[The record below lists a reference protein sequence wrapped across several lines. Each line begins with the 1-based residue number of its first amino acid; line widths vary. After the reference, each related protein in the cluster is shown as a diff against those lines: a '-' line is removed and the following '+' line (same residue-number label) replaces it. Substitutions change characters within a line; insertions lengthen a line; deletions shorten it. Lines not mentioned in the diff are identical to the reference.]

1 VVAVPLVEMIF
12 GQGTLSAEQRMNLA
26 RKVTDL
32 VVQETKQSREYV
44 WVLIHDE
51 PLENFLL
58 GGLTIQEVRAK
69 LMAEKK

>member
-1 VVAVPLVEMIF
+1 MPLVEMIF
-12 GQGTLSAEQRMNLA
+12 AQGTLSAEQKENLA

-32 VVQETKQSREYV
+32 VVQEAKQPRDYT
-44 WVLIHDE
+44 WVLIHEE

-69 LMAEKK
+69 MQQKK

>member
-1 VVAVPLVEMIF
+1 MPLIEMIF
-12 GQGTLSAEQRMNLA
+12 GQGALSTEQKANLA

-32 VVQETKQSREYV
+32 VVQEAKQPKEYT
-44 WVLIHDE
+44 WVLIREE

-69 LMAEKK
+69 MQQKK